1 LSRRVGI
8 VGVGQ
13 TKYEDIE
20 KKRSQTYYDMVF
32 EATKKALDDAGL
44 ERGDID
50 TTVEAAYDLLDGRTI
65 SNMYLCTA
73 AGGYLKDESR
83 VAEDGTFALAYA
95 YMRIASGMFDTA
107 IVAAHGNKEGP
118 VELTTNYIFDP
129 FFYRPL
135 ALTYLTTAALQATR
149 YMTKYDV
156 KEETVA
162 DVVVKNRENG
172 VKNPYAHLRSKVTV
186 KDVLNSKIISWPLRE
201 LELPPKSEGACAL
214 ILAEENIALR
224 ITDTPIW
231 IDGIAWSVDSY
242 HIGSKELAELTPATI
257 AAKKAYKMANID
269 NPLKQIDVAEI
280 HDATAFHEIMEYEAL
295 GFCDKGDGA
304 KLLSEGVTSM
314 KGELPVN
321 PSGGAL
327 CADPYPATG
336 LARTVEAT
344 LQLRGQA
351 DKRQVPDAETALTH
365 GLSIA
370 SGSASQTNCVII
382 FRR

>member
-20 KKRSQTYYDMVF
+20 NKRKQTYYDMVF

-44 ERGDID
+44 ERGNID

-95 YMRIASGMFDTA
+95 YMRIASGLFDTA
-107 IVAAHGNKEGP
+107 VVAAHGNREGP
-118 VELTTNYIFDP
+118 IELTTNYIFDP
-129 FFYRPL
+129 FFYRPV
-135 ALTYLTTAALQATR
+135 AATYLTTTALQATR
-149 YMTKYDV
+149 YMTKYNV

-162 DVVVKNRENG
+162 SVVVKNRENG
-172 VKNPYAHLRSKVTV
+172 MKNPYAHLRSKVNV
-186 KDVLNSKIISWPLRE
+186 KEVLNSKIISWPLRE

-214 ILAEENIALR
+214 ILAEEDIALR

-231 IDGIAWSVDSY
+231 IDGIAWSVDTY
-242 HIGSKELAELTPATI
+242 HIGSKELAELTPATV
-257 AAKKAYKMANID
+257 AAKKAYKMAGID
-269 NPLKQIDVAEI
+269 NPLKQIDAAET
-280 HDATAFHEIMEYEAL
+280 HDATAFHELMEYEAL
-295 GFCDKGDGA
+295 GFCGKGEGG

-336 LARTVEAT
+336 LARVIEAA

-351 DKRQVPDAETALTH
+351 DKRQIPDAETALAH

-370 SGSASQTNCVII
+370 GGAAAQTNCVVVLG
-382 FRR
+382 R

>member
-1 LSRRVGI
+1 MSRKVGI
-8 VGVGQ
+8 VGIGQ

-32 EATKKALDDAGL
+32 EATRKALDDAGI
-44 ERGDID
+44 ERGNVD
-50 TTVEAAYDLLDGRTI
+50 TVVEAAYDLTDGRTI

-95 YMRIASGMFDTA
+95 YMRIASGFFDTA
-107 IVAAHGNKEGP
+107 VVAAHGNREGAI
-118 VELTTNYIFDP
+118 ELASSYIFDP
-129 FFYRPL
+129 FFYRPIG
-135 ALTYLTTAALQATR
+135 ANYLTTAALQATR

-156 KEETVA
+156 SEETVA
-162 DVVVKNRENG
+162 NVVVKNRENG
-172 VKNPYAHLRSKVTV
+172 INNPYAHLRSKVTV
-186 KDVLNSKIISWPLRE
+186 KDVLDSKIVSWPLRE

-214 ILAEENIALR
+214 ILAEEDVALR
-224 ITDTPIW
+224 ITGTPIW
-231 IDGIAWSVDSY
+231 VDGIAWSVDTY
-242 HIGSKELAELTPATI
+242 HIGSKELAKLTPAAV
-257 AAKKAYKMANID
+257 AAKRAYKMANID

-280 HDATAFHEIMEYEAL
+280 HDATAFHELMEYEAL
-295 GFCDKGDGA
+295 GFCGKGEGG
-304 KLLSEGVTSM
+304 KLLTKGVTSM

-336 LARTVEAT
+336 LARVIEAA
-344 LQLRGQA
+344 LQLRGEA
-351 DKRQVPDAETALTH
+351 GERQIPDAETALTH

-370 SGSASQTNCVII
+370 SGSAAQTNCVIVLG
-382 FRR
+382 R